1 MLIVWGIVYA
11 SLLLLAIEDFRHY
24 KVSVVLL
31 VAWVVLSVLLHFP
44 VGMDVWY
51 SIILLVFLYCALKL
65 IDAKLSVGNLALGD
79 WVFLL
84 GLAFHVSFITF
95 IWLTICSHFIGV
107 VFILLKRFFYR
118 HEPQKPQIEKAPMV
132 TMYVGVFFVHQIL
145 LWTK

>member
-31 VAWVVLSVLLHFP
+31 VAWVLLSAIINFP
-44 VGMDVWY
+44 FALDVWY
-51 SIILLVFLYCALKL
+51 SLLLLLFLYSALKL
-65 IDAKLSVGNLALGD
+65 INVKMPVGNLALGD
-79 WVFLL
+79 WVFLI

-95 IWLTICSHFIGV
+95 VWLTIFSHFIGV
-107 VFILLKRFFYR
+107 VFILLRRFAYR
-118 HEPQKPQIEKAPMV
+118 YKTLKPQTEKAPMV